1 VIFSI
6 FLQRNL
12 AAACL
17 LSASAV
23 FSMAAAQSTND
34 LKNVQQEM
42 ESNQKKAEELAN
54 KAAALDKE
62 VADLQTALISA
73 AADVQKRESEVTDI
87 ENTLASLGES
97 EQEKEAA
104 LRRGRKELATT
115 LVALQRLSSMPRQ
128 ALFFG
133 PEKPIDMARSARLLS
148 LTTPVLDARARSLQ
162 SELNEIKELRQEM
175 ARRRDDL
182 TAALAKLAGENKRLS
197 DLVTKKSGLRQST
210 LVETDATKQ
219 RLQRLA
225 DQAKNLQD
233 LIARLEQTQAEN
245 PTPDETGDETGDDTA
260 DTPESD
266 DTQVASLTPD
276 TPKKTLRLKKP
287 ADLRSFPKDISKL
300 TRPVNG
306 KVVTKFGAATETAG
320 NMKGTEVETRPGAQI
335 VATFDGQI
343 VFEGPFRGYGQ
354 ILIIEHAGGY
364 HTILAGLD
372 RVVVEVGQW
381 LKAGEPIGRMG
392 AAGKLETA
400 SAAGAETAEGG
411 SGSKLGDGRP
421 RLYVEL
427 RHNGQ
432 PFDPAPIFKTNNSN

>member
-1 VIFSI
+1 MIFSI
-6 FLQRNL
+6 ILQRNF

-54 KAAALDKE
+54 KAASLDRE

-73 AADVQKRESEVTDI
+73 AADVQKREREVNEI
-87 ENTLASLGES
+87 ENTLASLAES
-97 EQEKEAA
+97 EAEKETA
-104 LRRGRKELATT
+104 LLRGRKELAAT
-115 LVALQRLSSMPRQ
+115 LVALQRLSTMPRQ
-128 ALFFG
+128 ALLFG

-162 SELNEIKELRQEM
+162 SELNEIKELKQEM

-182 TAALAKLAGENKRLS
+182 TAALAKLAGDNKHLS
-197 DLVTKKSGLRQST
+197 DLVAKKSGLRQST
-210 LVETDATKQ
+210 LAETEATRQ

-233 LIARLEQTQAEN
+233 LIARLEQTQTEN
-245 PTPDETGDETGDDTA
+245 PTEDDADDTA
-260 DTPESD
+260 SEASESD
-266 DTQVASLTPD
+266 NAQVAALTPD
-276 TPKKTLRLKKP
+276 TPKKTGRLKKP

-300 TRPVNG
+300 TRPVTG
-306 KVVTKFGAATETAG
+306 EVVAKFGSATETAG
-320 NMKGTEVETRPGAQI
+320 TLKGTEVETRPGAQI

-354 ILIIEHAGGY
+354 ILIIEHTGGY

-400 SAAGAETAEGG
+400 SAAGAGSAGDD
-411 SGSKLGDGRP
+411 SGSNLGDGRP

-432 PFDPAPIFKTNNSN
+432 PFDPAPIFKTDNSN

>member
-1 VIFSI
+1 MIFSI

-12 AAACL
+12 AAAYL

-23 FSMAAAQSTND
+23 FSTAAAQSTND

-42 ESNQKKAEELAN
+42 ESNQKKADELAN
-54 KAAALDKE
+54 KAAALDRE
-62 VADLQTALISA
+62 VSDLQTALISA
-73 AADVQKRESEVTDI
+73 AADVQKREREVTEI

-104 LRRGRKELATT
+104 LLRGRKELAAT
-115 LVALQRLSSMPRQ
+115 LVALQRLSTMPRQ
-128 ALFFG
+128 ALLFS
-133 PEKPIDMARSARLLS
+133 PQKPIDMARSARLLS
-148 LTTPVLDARARSLQ
+148 VTTPVLDGRARSLQ

-175 ARRRDDL
+175 AHRRDDL

-197 DLVTKKSGLRQST
+197 DLVAKKSGLRQST
-210 LVETDATKQ
+210 LAETDATKQ

-233 LIARLEQTQAEN
+233 LIARLEQTQAQN
-245 PTPDETGDETGDDTA
+245 PTDAEDAAESNESGDA
-260 DTPESD
+260 
-266 DTQVASLTPD
+266 QVAALTPD

-287 ADLRSFPKDISKL
+287 ADLRAFPKDISKL

-306 KVVTKFGAATETAG
+306 KVVTKFGSTTETAG
-320 NMKGTEVETRPGAQI
+320 SMKGAEVETRPGAQI

-354 ILIIEHAGGY
+354 ILIIEHTGGY

-400 SAAGAETAEGG
+400 SAAEAGSAGG
-411 SGSKLGDGRP
+411 DSDSNLGDGRP

-432 PFDPAPIFKTNNSN
+432 PFDPAPIFKTNNN

>member
-1 VIFSI
+1 MIPATT
-6 FLQRNL
+6 LQRL
-12 AAACL
+12 FAAACL
-17 LSASAV
+17 LSASAA
-23 FSMAAAQSTND
+23 FSAAEAQSTND

-54 KAAALDKE
+54 KAAALDRE
-62 VADLQTALISA
+62 VSDLQTALISA
-73 AADVQKRESEVTDI
+73 AADVQKREREVTEI
-87 ENTLASLGES
+87 ESTLGTLGES

-104 LRRGRKELATT
+104 LLRGRKELAAT
-115 LVALQRLSSMPRQ
+115 LVALQRLSTMPRQ
-128 ALFFG
+128 ALLFG

-148 LTTPVLDARARSLQ
+148 LTTPVLDARARTLQ

-182 TAALAKLAGENKRLS
+182 TAALAKLAGDNKRLS
-197 DLVTKKSGLRQST
+197 DLVAKKSGLRQST
-210 LVETDATKQ
+210 LAETEATKQ

-233 LIARLEQTQAEN
+233 LIARLEQTQTEN
-245 PTPDETGDETGDDTA
+245 PTEDETADVPASDDA
-260 DTPESD
+260 AAQSD
-266 DTQVASLTPD
+266 DTQVAALTPD
-276 TPKKTLRLKKP
+276 KPKKSARLKKP

-300 TRPVNG
+300 TAPVNG
-306 KVVTKFGAATETAG
+306 KMVTKFGSATETAG
-320 NMKGTEVETRPGAQI
+320 SMKGAEIETRPGAQI

-400 SAAGAETAEGG
+400 SSAEAGSAEDG
-411 SGSKLGDGRP
+411 SGSTLGDGRP

-432 PFDPAPIFKTNNSN
+432 PFDPAPIFKTDNSN

>member
-1 VIFSI
+1 VIRAAI
-6 FLQRNL
+6 LQRPL
-12 AAACL
+12 AAALL
-17 LSASAV
+17 LSV
-23 FSMAAAQSTND
+23 GAAFWAAPLAPAWAQSTTD

-73 AADVQKRESEVTDI
+73 AADVQKREREVTEI
-87 ENTLASLGES
+87 EETLGSLGES
-97 EQEKEAA
+97 EEEKEAA
-104 LRRGRKELATT
+104 LMRGRRELSAT
-115 LVALQRLSSMPRQ
+115 LVALQRLSTMPRQ
-128 ALFFG
+128 ALLFG

-182 TAALAKLAGENKRLS
+182 TAALAQLAGENKRLS
-197 DLVTKKSGLRQST
+197 DLVAKKSGLRQST

-245 PTPDETGDETGDDTA
+245 PTDQGSDDTA
-260 DTPESD
+260 EPSESD
-266 DTQVASLTPD
+266 DAQVAALTPD
-276 TPKKTLRLKKP
+276 PPKKAARLKKP
-287 ADLRSFPKDISKL
+287 ADLRAFPKDISKL
-300 TRPVNG
+300 TRPVSG
-306 KVVTKFGAATETAG
+306 KVVTKFGSATETAG
-320 NMKGTEVETRPGAQI
+320 SMKGTEVETRPGAQI

-354 ILIIEHAGGY
+354 ILIIEHTGGY

-392 AAGKLETA
+392 AAGRLETA
-400 SAAGAETAEGG
+400 SAAEAGSAGDG
-411 SGSKLGDGRP
+411 SGSNLGDGRP

>member
-1 VIFSI
+1 MILIRAISC
-6 FLQRNL
+6 LGL
-12 AAACL
+12 AAL
-17 LSASAV
+17 LVAGAGIHVGKAQTAS
-23 FSMAAAQSTND
+23 D
-34 LKNVQQEM
+34 LEDVQQELQ
-42 ESNQKKAEELAN
+42 SNQKKAEELARD
-54 KAAALDKE
+54 AAALDRE

-73 AADVQKRESEVTDI
+73 AADVQRREREVTEI
-87 ENTLASLGES
+87 ENTLATLGDS
-97 EQEKEAA
+97 EHEKEAA
-104 LRRGRKELATT
+104 LKRGRKDLAAT
-115 LVALQRLSSMPRQ
+115 LVALQRLSTLPRQ
-128 ALFFG
+128 ALLFG

-148 LTTPVLDARARSLQ
+148 LTTPVLDARARALQ

-182 TAALAKLAGENKRLS
+182 TAALAKLAGENRRLS
-197 DLVTKKSGLRQST
+197 DLVAKKSGLRQST
-210 LVETDATKQ
+210 QAETEATKQ

-233 LIARLEQTQAEN
+233 LISRLEQTQAEN
-245 PTPDETGDETGDDTA
+245 PTAEEETAEA
-260 DTPESD
+260 DTE
-266 DTQVASLTPD
+266 VAALEPD
-276 TPKKTLRLKKP
+276 APKKAARLRKP
-287 ADLRSFPKDISKL
+287 ADLRAFPKDISKL
-300 TRPVNG
+300 TAPVSG
-306 KVVTKFGAATETAG
+306 RTAKKFGTKTETAG
-320 NMKGTEVETRPGAQI
+320 TMKGIEIETRPGAQI

-354 ILIIEHAGGY
+354 ILIIEHTGGY

-400 SAAGAETAEGG
+400 QSADESAGGE
-411 SGSKLGDGRP
+411 SGSNLGDGRP